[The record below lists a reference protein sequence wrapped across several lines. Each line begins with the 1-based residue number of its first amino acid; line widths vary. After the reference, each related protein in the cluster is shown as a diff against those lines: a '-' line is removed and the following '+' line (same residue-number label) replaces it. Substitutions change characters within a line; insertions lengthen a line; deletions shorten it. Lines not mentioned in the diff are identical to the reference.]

1 MRAAVCRAFG
11 APLVIED
18 VQLAPPNHGE
28 LRVRLAACAICQ
40 SDLHYLA
47 GAWGGS
53 LPAVFGHEA
62 AGVVVEVGEGVKGVA
77 EGDHVVVTLIRSCGS
92 CSPCTHGEPALCDAS
107 FALDGR
113 GPLTD
118 ADGGPIA
125 QGLRTGAFAEEVV
138 VHASQAVRIPRELP
152 LDRAALLAC
161 GVITGFGAVVNT
173 ARVEPSASVVVIGTG
188 GVGLNAV
195 QGAVHAGAS
204 TIVAMD
210 LADAKLETARAFGAT
225 HTVNPGS
232 EDAVA
237 AVLALT
243 GGRGADYVIVTVGAP
258 AAVELG
264 QLLLRRA
271 GTMVIVGM
279 PASGVLATI
288 DPGTLANNGQR
299 ILGSKMGSAQ
309 IQDDIPKLVELYQGG
324 RLKLDELVSARYP
337 FSEINE
343 AIAASSGGSAI
354 RNVIVF

>member
-1 MRAAVCRAFG
+1 MRR
-11 APLVIED
+11 
-18 VQLAPPNHGE
+18 
-28 LRVRLAACAICQ
+28 RR
-40 SDLHYLA
+40 S
-47 GAWGGS
+47 GS
-53 LPAVFGHEA
+53 
-62 AGVVVEVGEGVKGVA
+62 
-77 EGDHVVVTLIRSCGS
+77 R
-92 CSPCTHGEPALCDAS
+92 
-107 FALDGR
+107 
-113 GPLTD
+113 
-118 ADGGPIA
+118 
-125 QGLRTGAFAEEVV
+125 
-138 VHASQAVRIPRELP
+138 RELP

-173 ARVEPSASVVVIGTG
+173 ARVEPGASVVVIGTG

-195 QGAVHAGAS
+195 QGAVHAGAT
-204 TIVAMD
+204 TIVAID

-258 AAVELG
+258 AAVEQG

-288 DPGTLANNGQR
+288 DPGTIANDGQR

-309 IQDDIPKLVELYQGG
+309 IQADIPKLVELYQDG
-324 RLKLDELVSARYP
+324 RLKLDELISARYP
-337 FSEINE
+337 FSRDQRGDRRIERRLGDPQRDRLLKGWRHE
-343 AIAASSGGSAI
+343 DHRARDVRRRQPAAPLRRPLLHLPQARPPTTASRASARSTARPSGRTLVARMIEDVCDAPRDRRRPVPHRAALARRLRPRLLAAGPTSRCSAS
-354 RNVIVF
+354 

>member
-11 APLVIED
+11 EPLVIED
-18 VQLAPPNHGE
+18 VQLAAPARGE

-40 SDLHYLA
+40 SDLHYLE

-62 AGVVVEVGEGVKGVA
+62 AGVVVEVGTGVEGVA
-77 EGDHVVVTLIRSCGS
+77 EGDHVVVTLIRSCGA
-92 CSPCTHGEPALCDAS
+92 CAPCVHGEPALCDAT
-107 FALDGR
+107 FALDEV

-118 ADGGPIA
+118 ADGHPIA

-138 VHASQAVRIPRELP
+138 VDASQAVGIPAELP

-173 ARVEPSASVVVIGTG
+173 AGVEPGATVVVIGTG

-195 QGAVHAGAS
+195 QGAVHAGAA
-204 TIVAMD
+204 TVVAID
-210 LADAKLETARAFGAT
+210 LSDAKLATARAFGAT
-225 HTVNPGS
+225 HTVNSAS

-243 GGRGADYVIVTVGAP
+243 GGRGADYVIVTVGAGS
-258 AAVELG
+258 AVEQGALV
-264 QLLLRRA
+264 LRRA

-279 PASGVLATI
+279 PAAGVLATI
-288 DPGTLANNGQR
+288 DPGTIANDGQR
-299 ILGSKMGSAQ
+299 ILGSKMGSAR
-309 IQDDIPKLVELYQGG
+309 IEVDIPKLVALYQEG
-324 RLKLDELVSARYP
+324 RLKLDELISARYP
-337 FSEINE
+337 FEQINE
-343 AIAASSGGSAI
+343 AIAASRGGSAI